1 MSLSCDVSEDSAG
14 ELGVDTGDD
23 TSSYHGSCE
32 LSDSQ
37 EDLCGTDVFR
47 RGSNYTGA
55 FRRGSYDALVDRRRS
70 KEDDVFRRG
79 CNDAGALR
87 RGSYDVVAD
96 RFRSKDA
103 EAFRRRSND
112 VGYDSRAMS
121 LTKPGPDSGG
131 PLTKKTPLDDFRGNG
146 RGPHPLSYPSEP
158 PDDENMNEITG
169 ESVGVVVYLPNGKT
183 EQMSVDSNIP
193 MMDLLVNLAAG
204 SRLNPA
210 GHTLQVLNEET
221 GKLKEYKANQTIG
234 SLCTRGDDHR
244 LLGATVQIV
253 PKKDSK
259 KSTHHKNAQPFEMT
273 KRFTVNLPGGQK
285 KVLRISPQL
294 TLEQVRAQLCQERQ
308 LDPSRLVFQL
318 PTSPGQQLS
327 LGTTISE
334 LPANEVNLVSANVML
349 DGAKSMPDLS
359 IGRSQSMKTDAPTT
373 PYMPMAGEGKKKKGF
388 FSFLKKDKKFTVS
401 MQADLNHAGKS
412 RSSSSS
418 RREGGSPPAMRK
430 KTERMERPKSMYV
443 TSTADVAVNGQKTI
457 PASSSEFDVRGRSG
471 PSVQVKSA
479 PALSSVKEV
488 PTAGPPVKSG
498 KKKRAPPP
506 PQQVKAP
513 PNSNVVTAE
522 ITVESKQTTPL
533 QADSRIPEITPSNQ
547 QLAHKFHSR
556 NSSDS
561 SGYHELTLSGAES
574 PDTAK
579 IEENL
584 ELQISTDLASG
595 ARNKHS
601 GDSGIQDMSSPRRKV
616 RPGIDNLET
625 GSSQTLPLDKTGKK
639 ENPRSQSLE
648 RTLGAKKKKAPPPPP
663 GHAPPSEPLSV
674 SVKATIPKPARKSSD
689 STAPAATSSPRPA
702 SMSKKDD
709 TLAIHA
715 VLDDLDNHL
724 GDDLENHL
732 GEDLEEGEDQ
742 MMMVE
747 NGDLT
752 VEEVDTPRPL
762 KPCFVAPPPPDEP
775 PPEDGEVVSYSDIM
789 GVKVDTVDIGTETSD
804 DSTSFD
810 QESPKSSP
818 TQSRA
823 ESRTSMASVTTIDEI
838 NMGFELAILAGQ
850 EAMLEESS
858 EEDEEEYKNEMA
870 HFVERMNKEVVNQK
884 PAVEAGSNQTEP
896 DSEPKQKISVQVA
909 KLDFSSVDS
918 SPCESP
924 RENKKSA
931 QRDSEV
937 SEITYSFTVDSVPPG
952 FQETEEAKG
961 QQNDVKGQ
969 EEEEEE
975 EYSETITEVI
985 YPLSSSSDGPG
996 SPRRIPDLD
1005 SPKEHVKPLV
1015 ENPKETVKAQ
1025 PQVPSQE
1032 TATKQAE
1039 VEKPKEVKQEKE
1051 KPKEV
1056 KHEKE
1061 EFVLTFDDLQNVDFT
1076 GPKKKKPQSLNLKT
1090 DTKPPGEE
1098 VKRRSGRKSPAVVTS
1113 PVLVLEELR
1122 SRFRSD
1128 GDENVLLTPLKK
1140 SGSSIKD
1147 RCNEL
1152 SFTPSSE
1159 GEQEHVMEEKSIS
1172 LMALP
1177 IVKSSER
1184 LVPDNSVVE
1193 KLDLSKDVTDGLSES
1208 KSVANNEINEDSVNN
1223 NEPSQND
1230 SDSAP
1235 SSARD
1240 SLNYNSAPS
1249 SARGSVSSMDV
1260 GPMEQMQQQIQV
1272 WQTQLEQNQNLLAS
1286 QPVPTDEN
1294 SIQLQNQ
1301 LKAQIE
1307 IQKQM
1312 LAQMQKS
1319 METLAAQATSVSQ
1332 DSPRNSMEPAEQS
1345 AIPAPIPS
1353 PPMLPQMRMKS
1364 DSMDKE
1370 KKAKKRSSKKFE
1382 PKLDPREEL
1391 MIQIRGFQGRGA
1403 LKKVQ
1408 LKQTKWVSGPGVTQ

>member
-47 RGSNYTGA
+47 RGSNDTGA

-79 CNDAGALR
+79 CNDAGELR

-131 PLTKKTPLDDFRGNG
+131 PLTKKTPLEDFRGNG

-183 EQMSVDSNIP
+183 EQVSVDSNIP

-234 SLCTRGDDHR
+234 SLCTRGEDHR

-418 RREGGSPPAMRK
+418 RREGGSPPAMRQ

-457 PASSSEFDVRGRSG
+457 PASSSEFDIRGRSG

-584 ELQISTDLASG
+584 ELHISTDLASG

-663 GHAPPSEPLSV
+663 E
-674 SVKATIPKPARKSSD
+674 
-689 STAPAATSSPRPA
+689 
-702 SMSKKDD
+702 DD

-818 TQSRA
+818 KFQSSVRHTTQSRA

-961 QQNDVKGQ
+961 QQNNVKGQ

-1240 SLNYNSAPS
+1240 SLNNNSAPS

>member
-1 MSLSCDVSEDSAG
+1 
-14 ELGVDTGDD
+14 
-23 TSSYHGSCE
+23 
-32 LSDSQ
+32 
-37 EDLCGTDVFR
+37 
-47 RGSNYTGA
+47 
-55 FRRGSYDALVDRRRS
+55 
-70 KEDDVFRRG
+70 
-79 CNDAGALR
+79 
-87 RGSYDVVAD
+87 
-96 RFRSKDA
+96 
-103 EAFRRRSND
+103 
-112 VGYDSRAMS
+112 
-121 LTKPGPDSGG
+121 
-131 PLTKKTPLDDFRGNG
+131 
-146 RGPHPLSYPSEP
+146 
-158 PDDENMNEITG
+158 
-169 ESVGVVVYLPNGKT
+169 
-183 EQMSVDSNIP
+183 
-193 MMDLLVNLAAG
+193 
-204 SRLNPA
+204 
-210 GHTLQVLNEET
+210 
-221 GKLKEYKANQTIG
+221 
-234 SLCTRGDDHR
+234 
-244 LLGATVQIV
+244 
-253 PKKDSK
+253 
-259 KSTHHKNAQPFEMT
+259 
-273 KRFTVNLPGGQK
+273 
-285 KVLRISPQL
+285 
-294 TLEQVRAQLCQERQ
+294 
-308 LDPSRLVFQL
+308 
-318 PTSPGQQLS
+318 
-327 LGTTISE
+327 
-334 LPANEVNLVSANVML
+334 
-349 DGAKSMPDLS
+349 
-359 IGRSQSMKTDAPTT
+359 
-373 PYMPMAGEGKKKKGF
+373 
-388 FSFLKKDKKFTVS
+388 
-401 MQADLNHAGKS
+401 
-412 RSSSSS
+412 
-418 RREGGSPPAMRK
+418 
-430 KTERMERPKSMYV
+430 
-443 TSTADVAVNGQKTI
+443 
-457 PASSSEFDVRGRSG
+457 
-471 PSVQVKSA
+471 
-479 PALSSVKEV
+479 
-488 PTAGPPVKSG
+488 
-498 KKKRAPPP
+498 
-506 PQQVKAP
+506 
-513 PNSNVVTAE
+513 
-522 ITVESKQTTPL
+522 
-533 QADSRIPEITPSNQ
+533 
-547 QLAHKFHSR
+547 
-556 NSSDS
+556 
-561 SGYHELTLSGAES
+561 
-574 PDTAK
+574 
-579 IEENL
+579 
-584 ELQISTDLASG
+584 
-595 ARNKHS
+595 
-601 GDSGIQDMSSPRRKV
+601 
-616 RPGIDNLET
+616 
-625 GSSQTLPLDKTGKK
+625 
-639 ENPRSQSLE
+639 
-648 RTLGAKKKKAPPPPP
+648 
-663 GHAPPSEPLSV
+663 
-674 SVKATIPKPARKSSD
+674 
-689 STAPAATSSPRPA
+689 
-702 SMSKKDD
+702 
-709 TLAIHA
+709 
-715 VLDDLDNHL
+715 
-724 GDDLENHL
+724 
-732 GEDLEEGEDQ
+732 
-742 MMMVE
+742 
-747 NGDLT
+747 
-752 VEEVDTPRPL
+752 
-762 KPCFVAPPPPDEP
+762 
-775 PPEDGEVVSYSDIM
+775 
-789 GVKVDTVDIGTETSD
+789 
-804 DSTSFD
+804 
-810 QESPKSSP
+810 
-818 TQSRA
+818 
-823 ESRTSMASVTTIDEI
+823 
-838 NMGFELAILAGQ
+838 
-850 EAMLEESS
+850 
-858 EEDEEEYKNEMA
+858 MA

-884 PAVEAGSNQTEP
+884 PAVETGSNQTEP
-896 DSEPKQKISVQVA
+896 DSELKQKISVQVA

-1098 VKRRSGRKSPAVVTS
+1098 VKRRSERKSPAVVTS

-1240 SLNYNSAPS
+1240 SLNNNSAPS

-1403 LKKVQ
+1403 LKKVSNSC
-1408 LKQTKWVSGPGVTQ
+1408 L

>member
-1 MSLSCDVSEDSAG
+1 
-14 ELGVDTGDD
+14 
-23 TSSYHGSCE
+23 
-32 LSDSQ
+32 
-37 EDLCGTDVFR
+37 
-47 RGSNYTGA
+47 
-55 FRRGSYDALVDRRRS
+55 
-70 KEDDVFRRG
+70 
-79 CNDAGALR
+79 
-87 RGSYDVVAD
+87 
-96 RFRSKDA
+96 
-103 EAFRRRSND
+103 
-112 VGYDSRAMS
+112 
-121 LTKPGPDSGG
+121 
-131 PLTKKTPLDDFRGNG
+131 
-146 RGPHPLSYPSEP
+146 
-158 PDDENMNEITG
+158 
-169 ESVGVVVYLPNGKT
+169 
-183 EQMSVDSNIP
+183 
-193 MMDLLVNLAAG
+193 
-204 SRLNPA
+204 
-210 GHTLQVLNEET
+210 
-221 GKLKEYKANQTIG
+221 
-234 SLCTRGDDHR
+234 
-244 LLGATVQIV
+244 
-253 PKKDSK
+253 
-259 KSTHHKNAQPFEMT
+259 
-273 KRFTVNLPGGQK
+273 
-285 KVLRISPQL
+285 
-294 TLEQVRAQLCQERQ
+294 
-308 LDPSRLVFQL
+308 
-318 PTSPGQQLS
+318 
-327 LGTTISE
+327 
-334 LPANEVNLVSANVML
+334 
-349 DGAKSMPDLS
+349 
-359 IGRSQSMKTDAPTT
+359 
-373 PYMPMAGEGKKKKGF
+373 
-388 FSFLKKDKKFTVS
+388 
-401 MQADLNHAGKS
+401 
-412 RSSSSS
+412 
-418 RREGGSPPAMRK
+418 
-430 KTERMERPKSMYV
+430 
-443 TSTADVAVNGQKTI
+443 
-457 PASSSEFDVRGRSG
+457 
-471 PSVQVKSA
+471 
-479 PALSSVKEV
+479 
-488 PTAGPPVKSG
+488 
-498 KKKRAPPP
+498 
-506 PQQVKAP
+506 
-513 PNSNVVTAE
+513 
-522 ITVESKQTTPL
+522 
-533 QADSRIPEITPSNQ
+533 
-547 QLAHKFHSR
+547 
-556 NSSDS
+556 
-561 SGYHELTLSGAES
+561 
-574 PDTAK
+574 
-579 IEENL
+579 
-584 ELQISTDLASG
+584 
-595 ARNKHS
+595 
-601 GDSGIQDMSSPRRKV
+601 
-616 RPGIDNLET
+616 
-625 GSSQTLPLDKTGKK
+625 
-639 ENPRSQSLE
+639 
-648 RTLGAKKKKAPPPPP
+648 
-663 GHAPPSEPLSV
+663 
-674 SVKATIPKPARKSSD
+674 
-689 STAPAATSSPRPA
+689 
-702 SMSKKDD
+702 
-709 TLAIHA
+709 
-715 VLDDLDNHL
+715 
-724 GDDLENHL
+724 
-732 GEDLEEGEDQ
+732 
-742 MMMVE
+742 
-747 NGDLT
+747 
-752 VEEVDTPRPL
+752 
-762 KPCFVAPPPPDEP
+762 
-775 PPEDGEVVSYSDIM
+775 
-789 GVKVDTVDIGTETSD
+789 
-804 DSTSFD
+804 
-810 QESPKSSP
+810 
-818 TQSRA
+818 
-823 ESRTSMASVTTIDEI
+823 
-838 NMGFELAILAGQ
+838 
-850 EAMLEESS
+850 
-858 EEDEEEYKNEMA
+858 MA

-884 PAVEAGSNQTEP
+884 PAVETGSNQTEP
-896 DSEPKQKISVQVA
+896 DSELKQKISVQVA

-975 EYSETITEVI
+975 EYSESITEVI

-1098 VKRRSGRKSPAVVTS
+1098 VKRRSERKSPAVVTS

-1177 IVKSSER
+1177 IVKSSGR

-1240 SLNYNSAPS
+1240 SLNNNSAPS

-1403 LKKVQ
+1403 LKKVSNSC
-1408 LKQTKWVSGPGVTQ
+1408 L

>member
-1 MSLSCDVSEDSAG
+1 
-14 ELGVDTGDD
+14 
-23 TSSYHGSCE
+23 
-32 LSDSQ
+32 
-37 EDLCGTDVFR
+37 
-47 RGSNYTGA
+47 
-55 FRRGSYDALVDRRRS
+55 
-70 KEDDVFRRG
+70 
-79 CNDAGALR
+79 
-87 RGSYDVVAD
+87 
-96 RFRSKDA
+96 
-103 EAFRRRSND
+103 
-112 VGYDSRAMS
+112 
-121 LTKPGPDSGG
+121 
-131 PLTKKTPLDDFRGNG
+131 
-146 RGPHPLSYPSEP
+146 
-158 PDDENMNEITG
+158 
-169 ESVGVVVYLPNGKT
+169 
-183 EQMSVDSNIP
+183 
-193 MMDLLVNLAAG
+193 
-204 SRLNPA
+204 
-210 GHTLQVLNEET
+210 
-221 GKLKEYKANQTIG
+221 
-234 SLCTRGDDHR
+234 
-244 LLGATVQIV
+244 
-253 PKKDSK
+253 
-259 KSTHHKNAQPFEMT
+259 
-273 KRFTVNLPGGQK
+273 
-285 KVLRISPQL
+285 
-294 TLEQVRAQLCQERQ
+294 
-308 LDPSRLVFQL
+308 
-318 PTSPGQQLS
+318 
-327 LGTTISE
+327 
-334 LPANEVNLVSANVML
+334 
-349 DGAKSMPDLS
+349 
-359 IGRSQSMKTDAPTT
+359 
-373 PYMPMAGEGKKKKGF
+373 
-388 FSFLKKDKKFTVS
+388 
-401 MQADLNHAGKS
+401 
-412 RSSSSS
+412 
-418 RREGGSPPAMRK
+418 
-430 KTERMERPKSMYV
+430 
-443 TSTADVAVNGQKTI
+443 
-457 PASSSEFDVRGRSG
+457 
-471 PSVQVKSA
+471 
-479 PALSSVKEV
+479 
-488 PTAGPPVKSG
+488 
-498 KKKRAPPP
+498 
-506 PQQVKAP
+506 
-513 PNSNVVTAE
+513 
-522 ITVESKQTTPL
+522 
-533 QADSRIPEITPSNQ
+533 
-547 QLAHKFHSR
+547 
-556 NSSDS
+556 
-561 SGYHELTLSGAES
+561 
-574 PDTAK
+574 
-579 IEENL
+579 
-584 ELQISTDLASG
+584 
-595 ARNKHS
+595 
-601 GDSGIQDMSSPRRKV
+601 
-616 RPGIDNLET
+616 
-625 GSSQTLPLDKTGKK
+625 
-639 ENPRSQSLE
+639 
-648 RTLGAKKKKAPPPPP
+648 
-663 GHAPPSEPLSV
+663 
-674 SVKATIPKPARKSSD
+674 
-689 STAPAATSSPRPA
+689 
-702 SMSKKDD
+702 
-709 TLAIHA
+709 
-715 VLDDLDNHL
+715 
-724 GDDLENHL
+724 
-732 GEDLEEGEDQ
+732 
-742 MMMVE
+742 
-747 NGDLT
+747 
-752 VEEVDTPRPL
+752 
-762 KPCFVAPPPPDEP
+762 
-775 PPEDGEVVSYSDIM
+775 
-789 GVKVDTVDIGTETSD
+789 
-804 DSTSFD
+804 
-810 QESPKSSP
+810 
-818 TQSRA
+818 
-823 ESRTSMASVTTIDEI
+823 
-838 NMGFELAILAGQ
+838 
-850 EAMLEESS
+850 
-858 EEDEEEYKNEMA
+858 MA

-884 PAVEAGSNQTEP
+884 PAVETGSNQTEP
-896 DSEPKQKISVQVA
+896 DSELKQKISVQVA

-937 SEITYSFTVDSVPPG
+937 SEITYSFTVDSVPLG

-975 EYSETITEVI
+975 EYSESITEVI

-1177 IVKSSER
+1177 IVKSSGR

-1240 SLNYNSAPS
+1240 SLNNNSAPS

-1332 DSPRNSMEPAEQS
+1332 DSPQNSMEPAEQS

-1353 PPMLPQMRMKS
+1353 PPMLPQMRMNS

-1403 LKKVQ
+1403 LKKVSNSC
-1408 LKQTKWVSGPGVTQ
+1408 L

>member
-1 MSLSCDVSEDSAG
+1 MI
-14 ELGVDTGDD
+14 
-23 TSSYHGSCE
+23 Y
-32 LSDSQ
+32 
-37 EDLCGTDVFR
+37 
-47 RGSNYTGA
+47 N
-55 FRRGSYDALVDRRRS
+55 
-70 KEDDVFRRG
+70 
-79 CNDAGALR
+79 
-87 RGSYDVVAD
+87 
-96 RFRSKDA
+96 
-103 EAFRRRSND
+103 
-112 VGYDSRAMS
+112 
-121 LTKPGPDSGG
+121 
-131 PLTKKTPLDDFRGNG
+131 
-146 RGPHPLSYPSEP
+146 
-158 PDDENMNEITG
+158 ENM
-169 ESVGVVVYLPNGKT
+169 
-183 EQMSVDSNIP
+183 
-193 MMDLLVNLAAG
+193 
-204 SRLNPA
+204 
-210 GHTLQVLNEET
+210 
-221 GKLKEYKANQTIG
+221 
-234 SLCTRGDDHR
+234 
-244 LLGATVQIV
+244 
-253 PKKDSK
+253 
-259 KSTHHKNAQPFEMT
+259 
-273 KRFTVNLPGGQK
+273 
-285 KVLRISPQL
+285 IS
-294 TLEQVRAQLCQERQ
+294 
-308 LDPSRLVFQL
+308 
-318 PTSPGQQLS
+318 
-327 LGTTISE
+327 
-334 LPANEVNLVSANVML
+334 
-349 DGAKSMPDLS
+349 
-359 IGRSQSMKTDAPTT
+359 
-373 PYMPMAGEGKKKKGF
+373 
-388 FSFLKKDKKFTVS
+388 
-401 MQADLNHAGKS
+401 
-412 RSSSSS
+412 
-418 RREGGSPPAMRK
+418 
-430 KTERMERPKSMYV
+430 
-443 TSTADVAVNGQKTI
+443 
-457 PASSSEFDVRGRSG
+457 
-471 PSVQVKSA
+471 
-479 PALSSVKEV
+479 
-488 PTAGPPVKSG
+488 
-498 KKKRAPPP
+498 
-506 PQQVKAP
+506 
-513 PNSNVVTAE
+513 
-522 ITVESKQTTPL
+522 
-533 QADSRIPEITPSNQ
+533 
-547 QLAHKFHSR
+547 
-556 NSSDS
+556 
-561 SGYHELTLSGAES
+561 
-574 PDTAK
+574 
-579 IEENL
+579 
-584 ELQISTDLASG
+584 
-595 ARNKHS
+595 
-601 GDSGIQDMSSPRRKV
+601 
-616 RPGIDNLET
+616 
-625 GSSQTLPLDKTGKK
+625 
-639 ENPRSQSLE
+639 
-648 RTLGAKKKKAPPPPP
+648 
-663 GHAPPSEPLSV
+663 
-674 SVKATIPKPARKSSD
+674 
-689 STAPAATSSPRPA
+689 
-702 SMSKKDD
+702 
-709 TLAIHA
+709 
-715 VLDDLDNHL
+715 
-724 GDDLENHL
+724 
-732 GEDLEEGEDQ
+732 
-742 MMMVE
+742 
-747 NGDLT
+747 
-752 VEEVDTPRPL
+752 
-762 KPCFVAPPPPDEP
+762 
-775 PPEDGEVVSYSDIM
+775 
-789 GVKVDTVDIGTETSD
+789 
-804 DSTSFD
+804 
-810 QESPKSSP
+810 
-818 TQSRA
+818 
-823 ESRTSMASVTTIDEI
+823 
-838 NMGFELAILAGQ
+838 
-850 EAMLEESS
+850 
-858 EEDEEEYKNEMA
+858 DEEEYKNEMA

-884 PAVEAGSNQTEP
+884 PAVETRSNQTEP

-1032 TATKQAE
+1032 PATKQAE

-1051 KPKEV
+1051 KPKKV

-1098 VKRRSGRKSPAVVTS
+1098 VKRRSGRKSTAVVTS

-1240 SLNYNSAPS
+1240 SLNNNSVPS

-1319 METLAAQATSVSQ
+1319 METLAGQATSVSQ

-1403 LKKVQ
+1403 LKKVSNSC
-1408 LKQTKWVSGPGVTQ
+1408 L

>member
-1 MSLSCDVSEDSAG
+1 MNI
-14 ELGVDTGDD
+14 
-23 TSSYHGSCE
+23 H
-32 LSDSQ
+32 
-37 EDLCGTDVFR
+37 F
-47 RGSNYTGA
+47 YTI
-55 FRRGSYDALVDRRRS
+55 
-70 KEDDVFRRG
+70 
-79 CNDAGALR
+79 
-87 RGSYDVVAD
+87 
-96 RFRSKDA
+96 A
-103 EAFRRRSND
+103 EFIWFII
-112 VGYDSRAMS
+112 
-121 LTKPGPDSGG
+121 
-131 PLTKKTPLDDFRGNG
+131 LD
-146 RGPHPLSYPSEP
+146 
-158 PDDENMNEITG
+158 
-169 ESVGVVVYLPNGKT
+169 
-183 EQMSVDSNIP
+183 
-193 MMDLLVNLAAG
+193 
-204 SRLNPA
+204 
-210 GHTLQVLNEET
+210 
-221 GKLKEYKANQTIG
+221 
-234 SLCTRGDDHR
+234 
-244 LLGATVQIV
+244 
-253 PKKDSK
+253 
-259 KSTHHKNAQPFEMT
+259 
-273 KRFTVNLPGGQK
+273 
-285 KVLRISPQL
+285 IS
-294 TLEQVRAQLCQERQ
+294 
-308 LDPSRLVFQL
+308 
-318 PTSPGQQLS
+318 
-327 LGTTISE
+327 
-334 LPANEVNLVSANVML
+334 
-349 DGAKSMPDLS
+349 
-359 IGRSQSMKTDAPTT
+359 
-373 PYMPMAGEGKKKKGF
+373 
-388 FSFLKKDKKFTVS
+388 
-401 MQADLNHAGKS
+401 
-412 RSSSSS
+412 
-418 RREGGSPPAMRK
+418 
-430 KTERMERPKSMYV
+430 
-443 TSTADVAVNGQKTI
+443 
-457 PASSSEFDVRGRSG
+457 
-471 PSVQVKSA
+471 
-479 PALSSVKEV
+479 
-488 PTAGPPVKSG
+488 
-498 KKKRAPPP
+498 
-506 PQQVKAP
+506 
-513 PNSNVVTAE
+513 
-522 ITVESKQTTPL
+522 
-533 QADSRIPEITPSNQ
+533 
-547 QLAHKFHSR
+547 
-556 NSSDS
+556 
-561 SGYHELTLSGAES
+561 
-574 PDTAK
+574 
-579 IEENL
+579 
-584 ELQISTDLASG
+584 
-595 ARNKHS
+595 
-601 GDSGIQDMSSPRRKV
+601 
-616 RPGIDNLET
+616 
-625 GSSQTLPLDKTGKK
+625 
-639 ENPRSQSLE
+639 
-648 RTLGAKKKKAPPPPP
+648 
-663 GHAPPSEPLSV
+663 
-674 SVKATIPKPARKSSD
+674 
-689 STAPAATSSPRPA
+689 
-702 SMSKKDD
+702 
-709 TLAIHA
+709 
-715 VLDDLDNHL
+715 
-724 GDDLENHL
+724 
-732 GEDLEEGEDQ
+732 
-742 MMMVE
+742 
-747 NGDLT
+747 
-752 VEEVDTPRPL
+752 
-762 KPCFVAPPPPDEP
+762 
-775 PPEDGEVVSYSDIM
+775 
-789 GVKVDTVDIGTETSD
+789 
-804 DSTSFD
+804 
-810 QESPKSSP
+810 
-818 TQSRA
+818 
-823 ESRTSMASVTTIDEI
+823 
-838 NMGFELAILAGQ
+838 
-850 EAMLEESS
+850 
-858 EEDEEEYKNEMA
+858 DEEEYKNEMA

-884 PAVEAGSNQTEP
+884 PAVETGSNQTEP
-896 DSEPKQKISVQVA
+896 DSELKQKISVQVA

-975 EYSETITEVI
+975 EYSESITEVI
-985 YPLSSSSDGPG
+985 YPLSSSSDGPR
-996 SPRRIPDLD
+996 SPRQIPDLD

-1240 SLNYNSAPS
+1240 SLNNNSAPS

-1332 DSPRNSMEPAEQS
+1332 DSPRNSMEPAEKS

-1403 LKKVQ
+1403 LKKVSNSC
-1408 LKQTKWVSGPGVTQ
+1408 LWSDMTTFDLLYSMSTRRVACRSGVWLFAP

>member
-1 MSLSCDVSEDSAG
+1 
-14 ELGVDTGDD
+14 
-23 TSSYHGSCE
+23 
-32 LSDSQ
+32 
-37 EDLCGTDVFR
+37 
-47 RGSNYTGA
+47 
-55 FRRGSYDALVDRRRS
+55 
-70 KEDDVFRRG
+70 
-79 CNDAGALR
+79 
-87 RGSYDVVAD
+87 
-96 RFRSKDA
+96 
-103 EAFRRRSND
+103 
-112 VGYDSRAMS
+112 
-121 LTKPGPDSGG
+121 
-131 PLTKKTPLDDFRGNG
+131 
-146 RGPHPLSYPSEP
+146 
-158 PDDENMNEITG
+158 
-169 ESVGVVVYLPNGKT
+169 
-183 EQMSVDSNIP
+183 
-193 MMDLLVNLAAG
+193 
-204 SRLNPA
+204 
-210 GHTLQVLNEET
+210 
-221 GKLKEYKANQTIG
+221 
-234 SLCTRGDDHR
+234 
-244 LLGATVQIV
+244 
-253 PKKDSK
+253 
-259 KSTHHKNAQPFEMT
+259 
-273 KRFTVNLPGGQK
+273 
-285 KVLRISPQL
+285 
-294 TLEQVRAQLCQERQ
+294 
-308 LDPSRLVFQL
+308 
-318 PTSPGQQLS
+318 
-327 LGTTISE
+327 
-334 LPANEVNLVSANVML
+334 
-349 DGAKSMPDLS
+349 
-359 IGRSQSMKTDAPTT
+359 
-373 PYMPMAGEGKKKKGF
+373 
-388 FSFLKKDKKFTVS
+388 
-401 MQADLNHAGKS
+401 
-412 RSSSSS
+412 
-418 RREGGSPPAMRK
+418 
-430 KTERMERPKSMYV
+430 
-443 TSTADVAVNGQKTI
+443 
-457 PASSSEFDVRGRSG
+457 
-471 PSVQVKSA
+471 
-479 PALSSVKEV
+479 
-488 PTAGPPVKSG
+488 
-498 KKKRAPPP
+498 
-506 PQQVKAP
+506 
-513 PNSNVVTAE
+513 
-522 ITVESKQTTPL
+522 
-533 QADSRIPEITPSNQ
+533 
-547 QLAHKFHSR
+547 
-556 NSSDS
+556 
-561 SGYHELTLSGAES
+561 
-574 PDTAK
+574 
-579 IEENL
+579 
-584 ELQISTDLASG
+584 
-595 ARNKHS
+595 
-601 GDSGIQDMSSPRRKV
+601 
-616 RPGIDNLET
+616 
-625 GSSQTLPLDKTGKK
+625 
-639 ENPRSQSLE
+639 
-648 RTLGAKKKKAPPPPP
+648 
-663 GHAPPSEPLSV
+663 
-674 SVKATIPKPARKSSD
+674 
-689 STAPAATSSPRPA
+689 
-702 SMSKKDD
+702 
-709 TLAIHA
+709 
-715 VLDDLDNHL
+715 
-724 GDDLENHL
+724 
-732 GEDLEEGEDQ
+732 
-742 MMMVE
+742 
-747 NGDLT
+747 
-752 VEEVDTPRPL
+752 
-762 KPCFVAPPPPDEP
+762 
-775 PPEDGEVVSYSDIM
+775 
-789 GVKVDTVDIGTETSD
+789 
-804 DSTSFD
+804 
-810 QESPKSSP
+810 
-818 TQSRA
+818 
-823 ESRTSMASVTTIDEI
+823 
-838 NMGFELAILAGQ
+838 
-850 EAMLEESS
+850 
-858 EEDEEEYKNEMA
+858 MA

-884 PAVEAGSNQTEP
+884 PAVETGSNQTEP
-896 DSEPKQKISVQVA
+896 DSELKQKISVQVA

-975 EYSETITEVI
+975 EYSESITEVI

-1098 VKRRSGRKSPAVVTS
+1098 VKRRSERKSPAVVTS

-1177 IVKSSER
+1177 IVKSSGR

-1240 SLNYNSAPS
+1240 SLNNNSAPS

-1319 METLAAQATSVSQ
+1319 METLAGQATSVSQ

-1403 LKKVQ
+1403 LKKVSNSC
-1408 LKQTKWVSGPGVTQ
+1408 L

>member
-1 MSLSCDVSEDSAG
+1 
-14 ELGVDTGDD
+14 
-23 TSSYHGSCE
+23 
-32 LSDSQ
+32 
-37 EDLCGTDVFR
+37 
-47 RGSNYTGA
+47 
-55 FRRGSYDALVDRRRS
+55 
-70 KEDDVFRRG
+70 
-79 CNDAGALR
+79 
-87 RGSYDVVAD
+87 
-96 RFRSKDA
+96 
-103 EAFRRRSND
+103 
-112 VGYDSRAMS
+112 
-121 LTKPGPDSGG
+121 
-131 PLTKKTPLDDFRGNG
+131 
-146 RGPHPLSYPSEP
+146 
-158 PDDENMNEITG
+158 
-169 ESVGVVVYLPNGKT
+169 
-183 EQMSVDSNIP
+183 
-193 MMDLLVNLAAG
+193 
-204 SRLNPA
+204 
-210 GHTLQVLNEET
+210 
-221 GKLKEYKANQTIG
+221 
-234 SLCTRGDDHR
+234 
-244 LLGATVQIV
+244 
-253 PKKDSK
+253 
-259 KSTHHKNAQPFEMT
+259 
-273 KRFTVNLPGGQK
+273 
-285 KVLRISPQL
+285 
-294 TLEQVRAQLCQERQ
+294 
-308 LDPSRLVFQL
+308 
-318 PTSPGQQLS
+318 
-327 LGTTISE
+327 
-334 LPANEVNLVSANVML
+334 
-349 DGAKSMPDLS
+349 
-359 IGRSQSMKTDAPTT
+359 
-373 PYMPMAGEGKKKKGF
+373 
-388 FSFLKKDKKFTVS
+388 
-401 MQADLNHAGKS
+401 
-412 RSSSSS
+412 
-418 RREGGSPPAMRK
+418 
-430 KTERMERPKSMYV
+430 
-443 TSTADVAVNGQKTI
+443 
-457 PASSSEFDVRGRSG
+457 
-471 PSVQVKSA
+471 
-479 PALSSVKEV
+479 
-488 PTAGPPVKSG
+488 
-498 KKKRAPPP
+498 
-506 PQQVKAP
+506 
-513 PNSNVVTAE
+513 
-522 ITVESKQTTPL
+522 
-533 QADSRIPEITPSNQ
+533 
-547 QLAHKFHSR
+547 
-556 NSSDS
+556 
-561 SGYHELTLSGAES
+561 
-574 PDTAK
+574 
-579 IEENL
+579 
-584 ELQISTDLASG
+584 
-595 ARNKHS
+595 
-601 GDSGIQDMSSPRRKV
+601 
-616 RPGIDNLET
+616 
-625 GSSQTLPLDKTGKK
+625 
-639 ENPRSQSLE
+639 
-648 RTLGAKKKKAPPPPP
+648 
-663 GHAPPSEPLSV
+663 
-674 SVKATIPKPARKSSD
+674 
-689 STAPAATSSPRPA
+689 
-702 SMSKKDD
+702 
-709 TLAIHA
+709 
-715 VLDDLDNHL
+715 
-724 GDDLENHL
+724 
-732 GEDLEEGEDQ
+732 
-742 MMMVE
+742 
-747 NGDLT
+747 
-752 VEEVDTPRPL
+752 
-762 KPCFVAPPPPDEP
+762 
-775 PPEDGEVVSYSDIM
+775 
-789 GVKVDTVDIGTETSD
+789 
-804 DSTSFD
+804 
-810 QESPKSSP
+810 
-818 TQSRA
+818 
-823 ESRTSMASVTTIDEI
+823 
-838 NMGFELAILAGQ
+838 
-850 EAMLEESS
+850 
-858 EEDEEEYKNEMA
+858 MA

-884 PAVEAGSNQTEP
+884 PAVETGSNQTEP
-896 DSEPKQKISVQVA
+896 DSELKQKISVQVA

-961 QQNDVKGQ
+961 QQNDVNGQ

-975 EYSETITEVI
+975 EYSESITEVI

-1015 ENPKETVKAQ
+1015 ENPIETVKAQ

-1098 VKRRSGRKSPAVVTS
+1098 VKRQSGRKSPAVVTS

-1223 NEPSQND
+1223 NDPSQND

-1240 SLNYNSAPS
+1240 SLNNNSAPS

-1319 METLAAQATSVSQ
+1319 METLGAQATSVSQ

-1370 KKAKKRSSKKFE
+1370 KKAKKRSSKRFE

-1403 LKKVQ
+1403 LKKVSNSC
-1408 LKQTKWVSGPGVTQ
+1408 L

>member
-663 GHAPPSEPLSV
+663 E
-674 SVKATIPKPARKSSD
+674 
-689 STAPAATSSPRPA
+689 
-702 SMSKKDD
+702 DD

-818 TQSRA
+818 KFQSSVRHTTQSRA

>member
-1 MSLSCDVSEDSAG
+1 MNI
-14 ELGVDTGDD
+14 
-23 TSSYHGSCE
+23 H
-32 LSDSQ
+32 
-37 EDLCGTDVFR
+37 F
-47 RGSNYTGA
+47 YTI
-55 FRRGSYDALVDRRRS
+55 
-70 KEDDVFRRG
+70 
-79 CNDAGALR
+79 
-87 RGSYDVVAD
+87 
-96 RFRSKDA
+96 A
-103 EAFRRRSND
+103 EFIWFII
-112 VGYDSRAMS
+112 
-121 LTKPGPDSGG
+121 
-131 PLTKKTPLDDFRGNG
+131 LD
-146 RGPHPLSYPSEP
+146 
-158 PDDENMNEITG
+158 
-169 ESVGVVVYLPNGKT
+169 
-183 EQMSVDSNIP
+183 
-193 MMDLLVNLAAG
+193 
-204 SRLNPA
+204 
-210 GHTLQVLNEET
+210 
-221 GKLKEYKANQTIG
+221 
-234 SLCTRGDDHR
+234 
-244 LLGATVQIV
+244 
-253 PKKDSK
+253 
-259 KSTHHKNAQPFEMT
+259 
-273 KRFTVNLPGGQK
+273 
-285 KVLRISPQL
+285 IS
-294 TLEQVRAQLCQERQ
+294 
-308 LDPSRLVFQL
+308 
-318 PTSPGQQLS
+318 
-327 LGTTISE
+327 
-334 LPANEVNLVSANVML
+334 
-349 DGAKSMPDLS
+349 
-359 IGRSQSMKTDAPTT
+359 
-373 PYMPMAGEGKKKKGF
+373 
-388 FSFLKKDKKFTVS
+388 
-401 MQADLNHAGKS
+401 
-412 RSSSSS
+412 
-418 RREGGSPPAMRK
+418 
-430 KTERMERPKSMYV
+430 
-443 TSTADVAVNGQKTI
+443 
-457 PASSSEFDVRGRSG
+457 
-471 PSVQVKSA
+471 
-479 PALSSVKEV
+479 
-488 PTAGPPVKSG
+488 
-498 KKKRAPPP
+498 
-506 PQQVKAP
+506 
-513 PNSNVVTAE
+513 
-522 ITVESKQTTPL
+522 
-533 QADSRIPEITPSNQ
+533 
-547 QLAHKFHSR
+547 
-556 NSSDS
+556 
-561 SGYHELTLSGAES
+561 
-574 PDTAK
+574 
-579 IEENL
+579 
-584 ELQISTDLASG
+584 
-595 ARNKHS
+595 
-601 GDSGIQDMSSPRRKV
+601 
-616 RPGIDNLET
+616 
-625 GSSQTLPLDKTGKK
+625 
-639 ENPRSQSLE
+639 
-648 RTLGAKKKKAPPPPP
+648 
-663 GHAPPSEPLSV
+663 
-674 SVKATIPKPARKSSD
+674 
-689 STAPAATSSPRPA
+689 
-702 SMSKKDD
+702 
-709 TLAIHA
+709 
-715 VLDDLDNHL
+715 
-724 GDDLENHL
+724 
-732 GEDLEEGEDQ
+732 
-742 MMMVE
+742 
-747 NGDLT
+747 
-752 VEEVDTPRPL
+752 
-762 KPCFVAPPPPDEP
+762 
-775 PPEDGEVVSYSDIM
+775 
-789 GVKVDTVDIGTETSD
+789 
-804 DSTSFD
+804 
-810 QESPKSSP
+810 
-818 TQSRA
+818 
-823 ESRTSMASVTTIDEI
+823 
-838 NMGFELAILAGQ
+838 
-850 EAMLEESS
+850 
-858 EEDEEEYKNEMA
+858 DEEEYKNEMA

-1039 VEKPKEVKQEKE
+1039 VENPKEVKQEKE

-1240 SLNYNSAPS
+1240 SLNNNSAPS

-1403 LKKVQ
+1403 LKKVSNSC
-1408 LKQTKWVSGPGVTQ
+1408 LWSDMTTFDLLYSMSIRRVACRSGVWLFAP

>member
-47 RGSNYTGA
+47 RGSNDTGA

-79 CNDAGALR
+79 CNDAGELR

-131 PLTKKTPLDDFRGNG
+131 PLTKKTPLEDFRGNG

-183 EQMSVDSNIP
+183 EQVSVDSNIP

-234 SLCTRGDDHR
+234 SLCTRGEDHR

-418 RREGGSPPAMRK
+418 RREGGSPPAMRQ

-457 PASSSEFDVRGRSG
+457 PASSSEFDIRGRSG

-584 ELQISTDLASG
+584 ELHISTDLASG

-818 TQSRA
+818 KFQS
-823 ESRTSMASVTTIDEI
+823 SVRHT
-838 NMGFELAILAGQ
+838 N
-850 EAMLEESS
+850 
-858 EEDEEEYKNEMA
+858 EEEYKNEMA

-961 QQNDVKGQ
+961 QQNNVKGQ

-1240 SLNYNSAPS
+1240 SLNNNSAPS

>member
-1 MSLSCDVSEDSAG
+1 MRTRYNC
-14 ELGVDTGDD
+14 
-23 TSSYHGSCE
+23 
-32 LSDSQ
+32 
-37 EDLCGTDVFR
+37 
-47 RGSNYTGA
+47 
-55 FRRGSYDALVDRRRS
+55 
-70 KEDDVFRRG
+70 
-79 CNDAGALR
+79 
-87 RGSYDVVAD
+87 
-96 RFRSKDA
+96 
-103 EAFRRRSND
+103 
-112 VGYDSRAMS
+112 RAMS

-131 PLTKKTPLDDFRGNG
+131 PLTKKAPLDDFRGNG

-183 EQMSVDSNIP
+183 EQMSIDSNIP

-244 LLGATVQIV
+244 LLGVTVQIV

-259 KSTHHKNAQPFEMT
+259 KSTHLRNAQPFEMT

-285 KVLRISPQL
+285 KVLRISPQS

-334 LPANEVNLVSANVML
+334 LPTNEVNLVSANVML

-359 IGRSQSMKTDAPTT
+359 IGRSQSVKTDAPVT

-412 RSSSSS
+412 RSSSST
-418 RREGGSPPAMRK
+418 RKEGGSPPAMRR
-430 KTERMERPKSMYV
+430 KTEAMERPKSMYV
-443 TSTADVAVNGQKTI
+443 TSTADVAVNGQKTM
-457 PASSSEFDVRGRSG
+457 PASSSEFDIRGRSG

-479 PALSSVKEV
+479 PALNSVKEV

-498 KKKRAPPP
+498 KKKRAPPH

-513 PNSNVVTAE
+513 PYSNVVTAE

-584 ELQISTDLASG
+584 ELQISSDLASS

-625 GSSQTLPLDKTGKK
+625 GSSQTLPLDKARKK
-639 ENPRSQSLE
+639 ENSRSQSME
-648 RTLGAKKKKAPPPPP
+648 RPLGAKKKKAPPPPP
-663 GHAPPSEPLSV
+663 GHAPSSEPLSV

-709 TLAIHA
+709 TVAIHA

-724 GDDLENHL
+724 GDDLDNHL
-732 GEDLEEGEDQ
+732 GDDLEEGEDQ

-775 PPEDGEVVSYSDIM
+775 PPEDVEVVSYSDIM

-818 TQSRA
+818 
-823 ESRTSMASVTTIDEI
+823 
-838 NMGFELAILAGQ
+838 N
-850 EAMLEESS
+850 
-858 EEDEEEYKNEMA
+858 EEEYKNEMA
-870 HFVERMNKEVVNQK
+870 HFVERMNNEVVNRK
-884 PAVEAGSNQTEP
+884 PAVEAGSNQTEL

-931 QRDSEV
+931 QRDQEV

-952 FQETEEAKG
+952 FQENEEIKG

-969 EEEEEE
+969 ENEEEEEEE

-985 YPLSSSSDGPG
+985 YPLSSSSDGLG
-996 SPRRIPDLD
+996 SPRPIPDLD
-1005 SPKEHVKPLV
+1005 SPKEHVKTLV
-1015 ENPKETVKAQ
+1015 EKPKETVKAQ
-1025 PQVPSQE
+1025 PQIPNQE

-1039 VEKPKEVKQEKE
+1039 VEKPKEMKQEKE

-1076 GPKKKKPQSLNLKT
+1076 GPKRKKPQSLNLKT

-1177 IVKSSER
+1177 VVRSSDR
-1184 LVPDNSVVE
+1184 LFPGNSVVE
-1193 KLDLSKDVTDGLSES
+1193 KLDLSKDVIDGLSES
-1208 KSVANNEINEDSVNN
+1208 KSVANNEINEDSENN
-1223 NEPSQND
+1223 NEPPQND
-1230 SDSAP
+1230 NDSAP

-1240 SLNYNSAPS
+1240 SLNNNSAPS

-1260 GPMEQMQQQIQV
+1260 DPMEQMQQQIQV

-1286 QPVPTDEN
+1286 QPVSTDEN

-1307 IQKQM
+1307 VQKQM

-1319 METLAAQATSVSQ
+1319 METIAAQATPVSQ
-1332 DSPRNSMEPAEQS
+1332 DSPRNSTEQTEKS

>member
-1 MSLSCDVSEDSAG
+1 
-14 ELGVDTGDD
+14 
-23 TSSYHGSCE
+23 
-32 LSDSQ
+32 
-37 EDLCGTDVFR
+37 
-47 RGSNYTGA
+47 
-55 FRRGSYDALVDRRRS
+55 
-70 KEDDVFRRG
+70 
-79 CNDAGALR
+79 
-87 RGSYDVVAD
+87 
-96 RFRSKDA
+96 
-103 EAFRRRSND
+103 
-112 VGYDSRAMS
+112 
-121 LTKPGPDSGG
+121 
-131 PLTKKTPLDDFRGNG
+131 
-146 RGPHPLSYPSEP
+146 
-158 PDDENMNEITG
+158 
-169 ESVGVVVYLPNGKT
+169 
-183 EQMSVDSNIP
+183 
-193 MMDLLVNLAAG
+193 
-204 SRLNPA
+204 
-210 GHTLQVLNEET
+210 
-221 GKLKEYKANQTIG
+221 
-234 SLCTRGDDHR
+234 
-244 LLGATVQIV
+244 
-253 PKKDSK
+253 
-259 KSTHHKNAQPFEMT
+259 
-273 KRFTVNLPGGQK
+273 
-285 KVLRISPQL
+285 
-294 TLEQVRAQLCQERQ
+294 
-308 LDPSRLVFQL
+308 
-318 PTSPGQQLS
+318 
-327 LGTTISE
+327 
-334 LPANEVNLVSANVML
+334 
-349 DGAKSMPDLS
+349 
-359 IGRSQSMKTDAPTT
+359 
-373 PYMPMAGEGKKKKGF
+373 
-388 FSFLKKDKKFTVS
+388 
-401 MQADLNHAGKS
+401 
-412 RSSSSS
+412 
-418 RREGGSPPAMRK
+418 
-430 KTERMERPKSMYV
+430 
-443 TSTADVAVNGQKTI
+443 
-457 PASSSEFDVRGRSG
+457 
-471 PSVQVKSA
+471 
-479 PALSSVKEV
+479 
-488 PTAGPPVKSG
+488 
-498 KKKRAPPP
+498 
-506 PQQVKAP
+506 
-513 PNSNVVTAE
+513 
-522 ITVESKQTTPL
+522 
-533 QADSRIPEITPSNQ
+533 
-547 QLAHKFHSR
+547 
-556 NSSDS
+556 
-561 SGYHELTLSGAES
+561 
-574 PDTAK
+574 
-579 IEENL
+579 
-584 ELQISTDLASG
+584 
-595 ARNKHS
+595 
-601 GDSGIQDMSSPRRKV
+601 
-616 RPGIDNLET
+616 
-625 GSSQTLPLDKTGKK
+625 
-639 ENPRSQSLE
+639 
-648 RTLGAKKKKAPPPPP
+648 
-663 GHAPPSEPLSV
+663 
-674 SVKATIPKPARKSSD
+674 
-689 STAPAATSSPRPA
+689 
-702 SMSKKDD
+702 
-709 TLAIHA
+709 
-715 VLDDLDNHL
+715 
-724 GDDLENHL
+724 
-732 GEDLEEGEDQ
+732 
-742 MMMVE
+742 
-747 NGDLT
+747 
-752 VEEVDTPRPL
+752 
-762 KPCFVAPPPPDEP
+762 
-775 PPEDGEVVSYSDIM
+775 
-789 GVKVDTVDIGTETSD
+789 
-804 DSTSFD
+804 
-810 QESPKSSP
+810 
-818 TQSRA
+818 
-823 ESRTSMASVTTIDEI
+823 
-838 NMGFELAILAGQ
+838 
-850 EAMLEESS
+850 
-858 EEDEEEYKNEMA
+858 MA

-884 PAVEAGSNQTEP
+884 PAVETGSNQTEP
-896 DSEPKQKISVQVA
+896 DSELKQKISVQVA

-975 EYSETITEVI
+975 EYSESITEVI

-1098 VKRRSGRKSPAVVTS
+1098 VKRRSERKSPAVVTS

-1177 IVKSSER
+1177 IVKSSGR

-1240 SLNYNSAPS
+1240 SLNNNSAPS

-1370 KKAKKRSSKKFE
+1370 KKAKKRSSKRFE

-1403 LKKVQ
+1403 LKKVSNSC
-1408 LKQTKWVSGPGVTQ
+1408 L

>member
-1 MSLSCDVSEDSAG
+1 MI
-14 ELGVDTGDD
+14 
-23 TSSYHGSCE
+23 Y
-32 LSDSQ
+32 
-37 EDLCGTDVFR
+37 
-47 RGSNYTGA
+47 N
-55 FRRGSYDALVDRRRS
+55 
-70 KEDDVFRRG
+70 
-79 CNDAGALR
+79 
-87 RGSYDVVAD
+87 
-96 RFRSKDA
+96 
-103 EAFRRRSND
+103 
-112 VGYDSRAMS
+112 
-121 LTKPGPDSGG
+121 
-131 PLTKKTPLDDFRGNG
+131 
-146 RGPHPLSYPSEP
+146 
-158 PDDENMNEITG
+158 ENM
-169 ESVGVVVYLPNGKT
+169 
-183 EQMSVDSNIP
+183 
-193 MMDLLVNLAAG
+193 
-204 SRLNPA
+204 
-210 GHTLQVLNEET
+210 
-221 GKLKEYKANQTIG
+221 
-234 SLCTRGDDHR
+234 
-244 LLGATVQIV
+244 
-253 PKKDSK
+253 
-259 KSTHHKNAQPFEMT
+259 
-273 KRFTVNLPGGQK
+273 
-285 KVLRISPQL
+285 IS
-294 TLEQVRAQLCQERQ
+294 
-308 LDPSRLVFQL
+308 
-318 PTSPGQQLS
+318 
-327 LGTTISE
+327 
-334 LPANEVNLVSANVML
+334 
-349 DGAKSMPDLS
+349 
-359 IGRSQSMKTDAPTT
+359 
-373 PYMPMAGEGKKKKGF
+373 
-388 FSFLKKDKKFTVS
+388 
-401 MQADLNHAGKS
+401 
-412 RSSSSS
+412 
-418 RREGGSPPAMRK
+418 
-430 KTERMERPKSMYV
+430 
-443 TSTADVAVNGQKTI
+443 
-457 PASSSEFDVRGRSG
+457 
-471 PSVQVKSA
+471 
-479 PALSSVKEV
+479 
-488 PTAGPPVKSG
+488 
-498 KKKRAPPP
+498 
-506 PQQVKAP
+506 
-513 PNSNVVTAE
+513 
-522 ITVESKQTTPL
+522 
-533 QADSRIPEITPSNQ
+533 
-547 QLAHKFHSR
+547 
-556 NSSDS
+556 
-561 SGYHELTLSGAES
+561 
-574 PDTAK
+574 
-579 IEENL
+579 
-584 ELQISTDLASG
+584 
-595 ARNKHS
+595 
-601 GDSGIQDMSSPRRKV
+601 
-616 RPGIDNLET
+616 
-625 GSSQTLPLDKTGKK
+625 
-639 ENPRSQSLE
+639 
-648 RTLGAKKKKAPPPPP
+648 
-663 GHAPPSEPLSV
+663 
-674 SVKATIPKPARKSSD
+674 
-689 STAPAATSSPRPA
+689 
-702 SMSKKDD
+702 
-709 TLAIHA
+709 
-715 VLDDLDNHL
+715 
-724 GDDLENHL
+724 
-732 GEDLEEGEDQ
+732 
-742 MMMVE
+742 
-747 NGDLT
+747 
-752 VEEVDTPRPL
+752 
-762 KPCFVAPPPPDEP
+762 
-775 PPEDGEVVSYSDIM
+775 
-789 GVKVDTVDIGTETSD
+789 
-804 DSTSFD
+804 
-810 QESPKSSP
+810 
-818 TQSRA
+818 
-823 ESRTSMASVTTIDEI
+823 
-838 NMGFELAILAGQ
+838 
-850 EAMLEESS
+850 
-858 EEDEEEYKNEMA
+858 DEEEYKNEMA

-884 PAVEAGSNQTEP
+884 PAVETGSNQTEP
-896 DSEPKQKISVQVA
+896 DSELKQKISVQVA

-975 EYSETITEVI
+975 EYSESITEVI

-1098 VKRRSGRKSPAVVTS
+1098 VKRRSERKSPAVVTS

-1240 SLNYNSAPS
+1240 SLNNNSAPS

-1403 LKKVQ
+1403 LKKVSNSC
-1408 LKQTKWVSGPGVTQ
+1408 L

>member
-1 MSLSCDVSEDSAG
+1 
-14 ELGVDTGDD
+14 
-23 TSSYHGSCE
+23 
-32 LSDSQ
+32 
-37 EDLCGTDVFR
+37 
-47 RGSNYTGA
+47 
-55 FRRGSYDALVDRRRS
+55 
-70 KEDDVFRRG
+70 
-79 CNDAGALR
+79 
-87 RGSYDVVAD
+87 
-96 RFRSKDA
+96 
-103 EAFRRRSND
+103 
-112 VGYDSRAMS
+112 
-121 LTKPGPDSGG
+121 
-131 PLTKKTPLDDFRGNG
+131 
-146 RGPHPLSYPSEP
+146 
-158 PDDENMNEITG
+158 
-169 ESVGVVVYLPNGKT
+169 
-183 EQMSVDSNIP
+183 
-193 MMDLLVNLAAG
+193 
-204 SRLNPA
+204 
-210 GHTLQVLNEET
+210 
-221 GKLKEYKANQTIG
+221 
-234 SLCTRGDDHR
+234 
-244 LLGATVQIV
+244 
-253 PKKDSK
+253 
-259 KSTHHKNAQPFEMT
+259 
-273 KRFTVNLPGGQK
+273 
-285 KVLRISPQL
+285 
-294 TLEQVRAQLCQERQ
+294 
-308 LDPSRLVFQL
+308 
-318 PTSPGQQLS
+318 
-327 LGTTISE
+327 
-334 LPANEVNLVSANVML
+334 
-349 DGAKSMPDLS
+349 
-359 IGRSQSMKTDAPTT
+359 
-373 PYMPMAGEGKKKKGF
+373 
-388 FSFLKKDKKFTVS
+388 
-401 MQADLNHAGKS
+401 
-412 RSSSSS
+412 
-418 RREGGSPPAMRK
+418 
-430 KTERMERPKSMYV
+430 
-443 TSTADVAVNGQKTI
+443 
-457 PASSSEFDVRGRSG
+457 
-471 PSVQVKSA
+471 
-479 PALSSVKEV
+479 
-488 PTAGPPVKSG
+488 
-498 KKKRAPPP
+498 
-506 PQQVKAP
+506 
-513 PNSNVVTAE
+513 
-522 ITVESKQTTPL
+522 
-533 QADSRIPEITPSNQ
+533 
-547 QLAHKFHSR
+547 
-556 NSSDS
+556 
-561 SGYHELTLSGAES
+561 
-574 PDTAK
+574 
-579 IEENL
+579 
-584 ELQISTDLASG
+584 
-595 ARNKHS
+595 
-601 GDSGIQDMSSPRRKV
+601 
-616 RPGIDNLET
+616 
-625 GSSQTLPLDKTGKK
+625 
-639 ENPRSQSLE
+639 
-648 RTLGAKKKKAPPPPP
+648 
-663 GHAPPSEPLSV
+663 
-674 SVKATIPKPARKSSD
+674 
-689 STAPAATSSPRPA
+689 
-702 SMSKKDD
+702 
-709 TLAIHA
+709 
-715 VLDDLDNHL
+715 
-724 GDDLENHL
+724 
-732 GEDLEEGEDQ
+732 
-742 MMMVE
+742 
-747 NGDLT
+747 
-752 VEEVDTPRPL
+752 
-762 KPCFVAPPPPDEP
+762 
-775 PPEDGEVVSYSDIM
+775 
-789 GVKVDTVDIGTETSD
+789 
-804 DSTSFD
+804 
-810 QESPKSSP
+810 
-818 TQSRA
+818 
-823 ESRTSMASVTTIDEI
+823 
-838 NMGFELAILAGQ
+838 
-850 EAMLEESS
+850 
-858 EEDEEEYKNEMA
+858 MA

-884 PAVEAGSNQTEP
+884 PAVETGSNQTEP
-896 DSEPKQKISVQVA
+896 DSELKQKISVQVA

-975 EYSETITEVI
+975 EYSESITEVI

-1098 VKRRSGRKSPAVVTS
+1098 VKRRSGRKSPVVVTS

-1240 SLNYNSAPS
+1240 SLNNNSAPS

-1286 QPVPTDEN
+1286 QPVSTDEN

-1403 LKKVQ
+1403 LKKVSNSC
-1408 LKQTKWVSGPGVTQ
+1408 L

>member
-1 MSLSCDVSEDSAG
+1 MFSRKKKQVSEP
-14 ELGVDTGDD
+14 
-23 TSSYHGSCE
+23 
-32 LSDSQ
+32 
-37 EDLCGTDVFR
+37 
-47 RGSNYTGA
+47 
-55 FRRGSYDALVDRRRS
+55 S
-70 KEDDVFRRG
+70 K
-79 CNDAGALR
+79 A
-87 RGSYDVVAD
+87 
-96 RFRSKDA
+96 
-103 EAFRRRSND
+103 
-112 VGYDSRAMS
+112 
-121 LTKPGPDSGG
+121 
-131 PLTKKTPLDDFRGNG
+131 
-146 RGPHPLSYPSEP
+146 
-158 PDDENMNEITG
+158 
-169 ESVGVVVYLPNGKT
+169 
-183 EQMSVDSNIP
+183 
-193 MMDLLVNLAAG
+193 
-204 SRLNPA
+204 
-210 GHTLQVLNEET
+210 VLN
-221 GKLKEYKANQTIG
+221 GH
-234 SLCTRGDDHR
+234 SD
-244 LLGATVQIV
+244 
-253 PKKDSK
+253 
-259 KSTHHKNAQPFEMT
+259 EMT

-418 RREGGSPPAMRK
+418 RREGGSPPAMRQ

-663 GHAPPSEPLSV
+663 E
-674 SVKATIPKPARKSSD
+674 
-689 STAPAATSSPRPA
+689 
-702 SMSKKDD
+702 DD

-732 GEDLEEGEDQ
+732 GDDLEEGEDQ

-818 TQSRA
+818 KFQSSVRHTMQSRA

-884 PAVEAGSNQTEP
+884 PAVETGSNQTEP
-896 DSEPKQKISVQVA
+896 DSELKQKISVQVA

-924 RENKKSA
+924 REIKKSA

-975 EYSETITEVI
+975 EYSESITEVI

-1177 IVKSSER
+1177 IVKSLGR

-1240 SLNYNSAPS
+1240 SLNNNSAPS

-1408 LKQTKWVSGPGVTQ
+1408 LKQTKWVSGPGVKQ

>member
-1 MSLSCDVSEDSAG
+1 MNI
-14 ELGVDTGDD
+14 
-23 TSSYHGSCE
+23 H
-32 LSDSQ
+32 
-37 EDLCGTDVFR
+37 F
-47 RGSNYTGA
+47 YTI
-55 FRRGSYDALVDRRRS
+55 
-70 KEDDVFRRG
+70 
-79 CNDAGALR
+79 
-87 RGSYDVVAD
+87 
-96 RFRSKDA
+96 A
-103 EAFRRRSND
+103 EFIWFII
-112 VGYDSRAMS
+112 
-121 LTKPGPDSGG
+121 
-131 PLTKKTPLDDFRGNG
+131 LD
-146 RGPHPLSYPSEP
+146 
-158 PDDENMNEITG
+158 
-169 ESVGVVVYLPNGKT
+169 
-183 EQMSVDSNIP
+183 
-193 MMDLLVNLAAG
+193 
-204 SRLNPA
+204 
-210 GHTLQVLNEET
+210 
-221 GKLKEYKANQTIG
+221 
-234 SLCTRGDDHR
+234 
-244 LLGATVQIV
+244 
-253 PKKDSK
+253 
-259 KSTHHKNAQPFEMT
+259 
-273 KRFTVNLPGGQK
+273 
-285 KVLRISPQL
+285 IS
-294 TLEQVRAQLCQERQ
+294 
-308 LDPSRLVFQL
+308 
-318 PTSPGQQLS
+318 
-327 LGTTISE
+327 
-334 LPANEVNLVSANVML
+334 
-349 DGAKSMPDLS
+349 
-359 IGRSQSMKTDAPTT
+359 
-373 PYMPMAGEGKKKKGF
+373 
-388 FSFLKKDKKFTVS
+388 
-401 MQADLNHAGKS
+401 
-412 RSSSSS
+412 
-418 RREGGSPPAMRK
+418 
-430 KTERMERPKSMYV
+430 
-443 TSTADVAVNGQKTI
+443 
-457 PASSSEFDVRGRSG
+457 
-471 PSVQVKSA
+471 
-479 PALSSVKEV
+479 
-488 PTAGPPVKSG
+488 
-498 KKKRAPPP
+498 
-506 PQQVKAP
+506 
-513 PNSNVVTAE
+513 
-522 ITVESKQTTPL
+522 
-533 QADSRIPEITPSNQ
+533 
-547 QLAHKFHSR
+547 
-556 NSSDS
+556 
-561 SGYHELTLSGAES
+561 
-574 PDTAK
+574 
-579 IEENL
+579 
-584 ELQISTDLASG
+584 
-595 ARNKHS
+595 
-601 GDSGIQDMSSPRRKV
+601 
-616 RPGIDNLET
+616 
-625 GSSQTLPLDKTGKK
+625 
-639 ENPRSQSLE
+639 
-648 RTLGAKKKKAPPPPP
+648 
-663 GHAPPSEPLSV
+663 
-674 SVKATIPKPARKSSD
+674 
-689 STAPAATSSPRPA
+689 
-702 SMSKKDD
+702 
-709 TLAIHA
+709 
-715 VLDDLDNHL
+715 
-724 GDDLENHL
+724 
-732 GEDLEEGEDQ
+732 
-742 MMMVE
+742 
-747 NGDLT
+747 
-752 VEEVDTPRPL
+752 
-762 KPCFVAPPPPDEP
+762 
-775 PPEDGEVVSYSDIM
+775 
-789 GVKVDTVDIGTETSD
+789 
-804 DSTSFD
+804 
-810 QESPKSSP
+810 
-818 TQSRA
+818 
-823 ESRTSMASVTTIDEI
+823 
-838 NMGFELAILAGQ
+838 
-850 EAMLEESS
+850 
-858 EEDEEEYKNEMA
+858 DEEEYKNEMA

-884 PAVEAGSNQTEP
+884 PAVETGSNQTEP

-1098 VKRRSGRKSPAVVTS
+1098 VKRRSGRKSPVVVTS

-1240 SLNYNSAPS
+1240 SLNNNSAPS

-1319 METLAAQATSVSQ
+1319 METLAGQATSVSQ

-1403 LKKVQ
+1403 LKKVSNSC
-1408 LKQTKWVSGPGVTQ
+1408 LWSDMTTFDLLYSMSIRWVACLSI

>member
-1 MSLSCDVSEDSAG
+1 MNI
-14 ELGVDTGDD
+14 
-23 TSSYHGSCE
+23 H
-32 LSDSQ
+32 
-37 EDLCGTDVFR
+37 F
-47 RGSNYTGA
+47 YTI
-55 FRRGSYDALVDRRRS
+55 
-70 KEDDVFRRG
+70 
-79 CNDAGALR
+79 
-87 RGSYDVVAD
+87 
-96 RFRSKDA
+96 A
-103 EAFRRRSND
+103 EFIWFII
-112 VGYDSRAMS
+112 
-121 LTKPGPDSGG
+121 
-131 PLTKKTPLDDFRGNG
+131 LD
-146 RGPHPLSYPSEP
+146 
-158 PDDENMNEITG
+158 
-169 ESVGVVVYLPNGKT
+169 
-183 EQMSVDSNIP
+183 
-193 MMDLLVNLAAG
+193 
-204 SRLNPA
+204 
-210 GHTLQVLNEET
+210 
-221 GKLKEYKANQTIG
+221 
-234 SLCTRGDDHR
+234 
-244 LLGATVQIV
+244 
-253 PKKDSK
+253 
-259 KSTHHKNAQPFEMT
+259 
-273 KRFTVNLPGGQK
+273 
-285 KVLRISPQL
+285 IS
-294 TLEQVRAQLCQERQ
+294 
-308 LDPSRLVFQL
+308 
-318 PTSPGQQLS
+318 
-327 LGTTISE
+327 
-334 LPANEVNLVSANVML
+334 
-349 DGAKSMPDLS
+349 
-359 IGRSQSMKTDAPTT
+359 
-373 PYMPMAGEGKKKKGF
+373 
-388 FSFLKKDKKFTVS
+388 
-401 MQADLNHAGKS
+401 
-412 RSSSSS
+412 
-418 RREGGSPPAMRK
+418 
-430 KTERMERPKSMYV
+430 
-443 TSTADVAVNGQKTI
+443 
-457 PASSSEFDVRGRSG
+457 
-471 PSVQVKSA
+471 
-479 PALSSVKEV
+479 
-488 PTAGPPVKSG
+488 
-498 KKKRAPPP
+498 
-506 PQQVKAP
+506 
-513 PNSNVVTAE
+513 
-522 ITVESKQTTPL
+522 
-533 QADSRIPEITPSNQ
+533 
-547 QLAHKFHSR
+547 
-556 NSSDS
+556 
-561 SGYHELTLSGAES
+561 
-574 PDTAK
+574 
-579 IEENL
+579 
-584 ELQISTDLASG
+584 
-595 ARNKHS
+595 
-601 GDSGIQDMSSPRRKV
+601 
-616 RPGIDNLET
+616 
-625 GSSQTLPLDKTGKK
+625 
-639 ENPRSQSLE
+639 
-648 RTLGAKKKKAPPPPP
+648 
-663 GHAPPSEPLSV
+663 
-674 SVKATIPKPARKSSD
+674 
-689 STAPAATSSPRPA
+689 
-702 SMSKKDD
+702 
-709 TLAIHA
+709 
-715 VLDDLDNHL
+715 
-724 GDDLENHL
+724 
-732 GEDLEEGEDQ
+732 
-742 MMMVE
+742 
-747 NGDLT
+747 
-752 VEEVDTPRPL
+752 
-762 KPCFVAPPPPDEP
+762 
-775 PPEDGEVVSYSDIM
+775 
-789 GVKVDTVDIGTETSD
+789 
-804 DSTSFD
+804 
-810 QESPKSSP
+810 
-818 TQSRA
+818 
-823 ESRTSMASVTTIDEI
+823 
-838 NMGFELAILAGQ
+838 
-850 EAMLEESS
+850 
-858 EEDEEEYKNEMA
+858 DEEEYKNEMA

-1098 VKRRSGRKSPAVVTS
+1098 VKRRLGRKSPAVVTS

-1240 SLNYNSAPS
+1240 SLNNNSAPS

-1403 LKKVQ
+1403 LKKVSNSC
-1408 LKQTKWVSGPGVTQ
+1408 LWSDMTTFDLLYSMSIRWVACLSI

>member
-1 MSLSCDVSEDSAG
+1 MFSRKKKQVSEP
-14 ELGVDTGDD
+14 
-23 TSSYHGSCE
+23 
-32 LSDSQ
+32 
-37 EDLCGTDVFR
+37 
-47 RGSNYTGA
+47 
-55 FRRGSYDALVDRRRS
+55 S
-70 KEDDVFRRG
+70 K
-79 CNDAGALR
+79 A
-87 RGSYDVVAD
+87 
-96 RFRSKDA
+96 
-103 EAFRRRSND
+103 
-112 VGYDSRAMS
+112 
-121 LTKPGPDSGG
+121 
-131 PLTKKTPLDDFRGNG
+131 
-146 RGPHPLSYPSEP
+146 
-158 PDDENMNEITG
+158 
-169 ESVGVVVYLPNGKT
+169 
-183 EQMSVDSNIP
+183 
-193 MMDLLVNLAAG
+193 
-204 SRLNPA
+204 
-210 GHTLQVLNEET
+210 VLN
-221 GKLKEYKANQTIG
+221 GH
-234 SLCTRGDDHR
+234 SD
-244 LLGATVQIV
+244 
-253 PKKDSK
+253 
-259 KSTHHKNAQPFEMT
+259 EMT

-418 RREGGSPPAMRK
+418 RREGGSPPAMRQ

-443 TSTADVAVNGQKTI
+443 TSTADVTVNGQKTI

-689 STAPAATSSPRPA
+689 STTPAATSSPRPA

-709 TLAIHA
+709 TIAIHA

-732 GEDLEEGEDQ
+732 GEDFEEEEDQ

-818 TQSRA
+818 
-823 ESRTSMASVTTIDEI
+823 
-838 NMGFELAILAGQ
+838 N
-850 EAMLEESS
+850 
-858 EEDEEEYKNEMA
+858 EEEYKNEMA

-961 QQNDVKGQ
+961 QQNDVTGQ

-1240 SLNYNSAPS
+1240 SLNNNSVPS

-1408 LKQTKWVSGPGVTQ
+1408 LKQTKWVSGPGVKQ

>member
-1 MSLSCDVSEDSAG
+1 MGCWYLYFQKLNFFFYE
-14 ELGVDTGDD
+14 
-23 TSSYHGSCE
+23 
-32 LSDSQ
+32 
-37 EDLCGTDVFR
+37 
-47 RGSNYTGA
+47 YTLLHH
-55 FRRGSYDALVDRRRS
+55 SWIHMIY
-70 KEDDVFRRG
+70 
-79 CNDAGALR
+79 N
-87 RGSYDVVAD
+87 
-96 RFRSKDA
+96 
-103 EAFRRRSND
+103 
-112 VGYDSRAMS
+112 
-121 LTKPGPDSGG
+121 
-131 PLTKKTPLDDFRGNG
+131 
-146 RGPHPLSYPSEP
+146 
-158 PDDENMNEITG
+158 ENM
-169 ESVGVVVYLPNGKT
+169 
-183 EQMSVDSNIP
+183 
-193 MMDLLVNLAAG
+193 
-204 SRLNPA
+204 
-210 GHTLQVLNEET
+210 
-221 GKLKEYKANQTIG
+221 
-234 SLCTRGDDHR
+234 
-244 LLGATVQIV
+244 
-253 PKKDSK
+253 
-259 KSTHHKNAQPFEMT
+259 
-273 KRFTVNLPGGQK
+273 
-285 KVLRISPQL
+285 IS
-294 TLEQVRAQLCQERQ
+294 
-308 LDPSRLVFQL
+308 
-318 PTSPGQQLS
+318 
-327 LGTTISE
+327 
-334 LPANEVNLVSANVML
+334 
-349 DGAKSMPDLS
+349 
-359 IGRSQSMKTDAPTT
+359 
-373 PYMPMAGEGKKKKGF
+373 
-388 FSFLKKDKKFTVS
+388 
-401 MQADLNHAGKS
+401 
-412 RSSSSS
+412 
-418 RREGGSPPAMRK
+418 
-430 KTERMERPKSMYV
+430 
-443 TSTADVAVNGQKTI
+443 
-457 PASSSEFDVRGRSG
+457 
-471 PSVQVKSA
+471 
-479 PALSSVKEV
+479 
-488 PTAGPPVKSG
+488 
-498 KKKRAPPP
+498 
-506 PQQVKAP
+506 
-513 PNSNVVTAE
+513 
-522 ITVESKQTTPL
+522 
-533 QADSRIPEITPSNQ
+533 
-547 QLAHKFHSR
+547 
-556 NSSDS
+556 
-561 SGYHELTLSGAES
+561 
-574 PDTAK
+574 
-579 IEENL
+579 
-584 ELQISTDLASG
+584 
-595 ARNKHS
+595 
-601 GDSGIQDMSSPRRKV
+601 
-616 RPGIDNLET
+616 
-625 GSSQTLPLDKTGKK
+625 
-639 ENPRSQSLE
+639 
-648 RTLGAKKKKAPPPPP
+648 
-663 GHAPPSEPLSV
+663 
-674 SVKATIPKPARKSSD
+674 
-689 STAPAATSSPRPA
+689 
-702 SMSKKDD
+702 
-709 TLAIHA
+709 
-715 VLDDLDNHL
+715 
-724 GDDLENHL
+724 
-732 GEDLEEGEDQ
+732 
-742 MMMVE
+742 
-747 NGDLT
+747 
-752 VEEVDTPRPL
+752 
-762 KPCFVAPPPPDEP
+762 
-775 PPEDGEVVSYSDIM
+775 
-789 GVKVDTVDIGTETSD
+789 
-804 DSTSFD
+804 
-810 QESPKSSP
+810 
-818 TQSRA
+818 
-823 ESRTSMASVTTIDEI
+823 
-838 NMGFELAILAGQ
+838 
-850 EAMLEESS
+850 
-858 EEDEEEYKNEMA
+858 DEEEYKNEMA

-884 PAVEAGSNQTEP
+884 PAVETGSNQTEP

-1005 SPKEHVKPLV
+1005 SSKEHVKPLF

-1208 KSVANNEINEDSVNN
+1208 KSVANNETNEDSVNN

-1240 SLNYNSAPS
+1240 SLNNNSAPS

-1286 QPVPTDEN
+1286 QPVPMDEN

-1403 LKKVQ
+1403 LKKVSNSC
-1408 LKQTKWVSGPGVTQ
+1408 LWSDTTSFDLLYSMSIRRVACRSGVWLFAP

>member
-1 MSLSCDVSEDSAG
+1 MI
-14 ELGVDTGDD
+14 
-23 TSSYHGSCE
+23 Y
-32 LSDSQ
+32 
-37 EDLCGTDVFR
+37 
-47 RGSNYTGA
+47 N
-55 FRRGSYDALVDRRRS
+55 
-70 KEDDVFRRG
+70 
-79 CNDAGALR
+79 
-87 RGSYDVVAD
+87 
-96 RFRSKDA
+96 
-103 EAFRRRSND
+103 
-112 VGYDSRAMS
+112 
-121 LTKPGPDSGG
+121 
-131 PLTKKTPLDDFRGNG
+131 
-146 RGPHPLSYPSEP
+146 
-158 PDDENMNEITG
+158 ENM
-169 ESVGVVVYLPNGKT
+169 
-183 EQMSVDSNIP
+183 
-193 MMDLLVNLAAG
+193 
-204 SRLNPA
+204 
-210 GHTLQVLNEET
+210 
-221 GKLKEYKANQTIG
+221 
-234 SLCTRGDDHR
+234 
-244 LLGATVQIV
+244 
-253 PKKDSK
+253 
-259 KSTHHKNAQPFEMT
+259 
-273 KRFTVNLPGGQK
+273 
-285 KVLRISPQL
+285 IS
-294 TLEQVRAQLCQERQ
+294 
-308 LDPSRLVFQL
+308 
-318 PTSPGQQLS
+318 
-327 LGTTISE
+327 
-334 LPANEVNLVSANVML
+334 
-349 DGAKSMPDLS
+349 
-359 IGRSQSMKTDAPTT
+359 
-373 PYMPMAGEGKKKKGF
+373 
-388 FSFLKKDKKFTVS
+388 
-401 MQADLNHAGKS
+401 
-412 RSSSSS
+412 
-418 RREGGSPPAMRK
+418 
-430 KTERMERPKSMYV
+430 
-443 TSTADVAVNGQKTI
+443 
-457 PASSSEFDVRGRSG
+457 
-471 PSVQVKSA
+471 
-479 PALSSVKEV
+479 
-488 PTAGPPVKSG
+488 
-498 KKKRAPPP
+498 
-506 PQQVKAP
+506 
-513 PNSNVVTAE
+513 
-522 ITVESKQTTPL
+522 
-533 QADSRIPEITPSNQ
+533 
-547 QLAHKFHSR
+547 
-556 NSSDS
+556 
-561 SGYHELTLSGAES
+561 
-574 PDTAK
+574 
-579 IEENL
+579 
-584 ELQISTDLASG
+584 
-595 ARNKHS
+595 
-601 GDSGIQDMSSPRRKV
+601 
-616 RPGIDNLET
+616 
-625 GSSQTLPLDKTGKK
+625 
-639 ENPRSQSLE
+639 
-648 RTLGAKKKKAPPPPP
+648 
-663 GHAPPSEPLSV
+663 
-674 SVKATIPKPARKSSD
+674 
-689 STAPAATSSPRPA
+689 
-702 SMSKKDD
+702 
-709 TLAIHA
+709 
-715 VLDDLDNHL
+715 
-724 GDDLENHL
+724 
-732 GEDLEEGEDQ
+732 
-742 MMMVE
+742 
-747 NGDLT
+747 
-752 VEEVDTPRPL
+752 
-762 KPCFVAPPPPDEP
+762 
-775 PPEDGEVVSYSDIM
+775 
-789 GVKVDTVDIGTETSD
+789 
-804 DSTSFD
+804 
-810 QESPKSSP
+810 
-818 TQSRA
+818 
-823 ESRTSMASVTTIDEI
+823 
-838 NMGFELAILAGQ
+838 
-850 EAMLEESS
+850 
-858 EEDEEEYKNEMA
+858 DEEEYKNEMA

-884 PAVEAGSNQTEP
+884 PAVETGSNQTEP
-896 DSEPKQKISVQVA
+896 DSELKQKISVQVA

-975 EYSETITEVI
+975 EYSESITEVI
-985 YPLSSSSDGPG
+985 YPLSSSSDGLG

-1098 VKRRSGRKSPAVVTS
+1098 VKRRSERKSPAVVTS

-1177 IVKSSER
+1177 IVKSSGR

-1240 SLNYNSAPS
+1240 SLNNNSAPS

-1319 METLAAQATSVSQ
+1319 METLAGQATSVSQ

-1403 LKKVQ
+1403 LKKVSNSC
-1408 LKQTKWVSGPGVTQ
+1408 L

>member
-1 MSLSCDVSEDSAG
+1 
-14 ELGVDTGDD
+14 
-23 TSSYHGSCE
+23 
-32 LSDSQ
+32 
-37 EDLCGTDVFR
+37 
-47 RGSNYTGA
+47 
-55 FRRGSYDALVDRRRS
+55 
-70 KEDDVFRRG
+70 
-79 CNDAGALR
+79 
-87 RGSYDVVAD
+87 
-96 RFRSKDA
+96 
-103 EAFRRRSND
+103 
-112 VGYDSRAMS
+112 
-121 LTKPGPDSGG
+121 
-131 PLTKKTPLDDFRGNG
+131 
-146 RGPHPLSYPSEP
+146 
-158 PDDENMNEITG
+158 
-169 ESVGVVVYLPNGKT
+169 
-183 EQMSVDSNIP
+183 
-193 MMDLLVNLAAG
+193 
-204 SRLNPA
+204 
-210 GHTLQVLNEET
+210 
-221 GKLKEYKANQTIG
+221 
-234 SLCTRGDDHR
+234 
-244 LLGATVQIV
+244 
-253 PKKDSK
+253 
-259 KSTHHKNAQPFEMT
+259 
-273 KRFTVNLPGGQK
+273 
-285 KVLRISPQL
+285 
-294 TLEQVRAQLCQERQ
+294 
-308 LDPSRLVFQL
+308 
-318 PTSPGQQLS
+318 
-327 LGTTISE
+327 
-334 LPANEVNLVSANVML
+334 
-349 DGAKSMPDLS
+349 
-359 IGRSQSMKTDAPTT
+359 
-373 PYMPMAGEGKKKKGF
+373 
-388 FSFLKKDKKFTVS
+388 
-401 MQADLNHAGKS
+401 
-412 RSSSSS
+412 
-418 RREGGSPPAMRK
+418 
-430 KTERMERPKSMYV
+430 
-443 TSTADVAVNGQKTI
+443 
-457 PASSSEFDVRGRSG
+457 
-471 PSVQVKSA
+471 
-479 PALSSVKEV
+479 
-488 PTAGPPVKSG
+488 
-498 KKKRAPPP
+498 
-506 PQQVKAP
+506 
-513 PNSNVVTAE
+513 
-522 ITVESKQTTPL
+522 
-533 QADSRIPEITPSNQ
+533 
-547 QLAHKFHSR
+547 
-556 NSSDS
+556 
-561 SGYHELTLSGAES
+561 
-574 PDTAK
+574 
-579 IEENL
+579 
-584 ELQISTDLASG
+584 
-595 ARNKHS
+595 
-601 GDSGIQDMSSPRRKV
+601 
-616 RPGIDNLET
+616 
-625 GSSQTLPLDKTGKK
+625 
-639 ENPRSQSLE
+639 
-648 RTLGAKKKKAPPPPP
+648 
-663 GHAPPSEPLSV
+663 
-674 SVKATIPKPARKSSD
+674 
-689 STAPAATSSPRPA
+689 
-702 SMSKKDD
+702 
-709 TLAIHA
+709 
-715 VLDDLDNHL
+715 
-724 GDDLENHL
+724 
-732 GEDLEEGEDQ
+732 
-742 MMMVE
+742 
-747 NGDLT
+747 
-752 VEEVDTPRPL
+752 
-762 KPCFVAPPPPDEP
+762 
-775 PPEDGEVVSYSDIM
+775 
-789 GVKVDTVDIGTETSD
+789 
-804 DSTSFD
+804 
-810 QESPKSSP
+810 
-818 TQSRA
+818 
-823 ESRTSMASVTTIDEI
+823 
-838 NMGFELAILAGQ
+838 
-850 EAMLEESS
+850 
-858 EEDEEEYKNEMA
+858 MA

-884 PAVEAGSNQTEP
+884 PAVETGSNQTEP
-896 DSEPKQKISVQVA
+896 DSELKQKISVQVA

-975 EYSETITEVI
+975 EYSESITEVI

-1098 VKRRSGRKSPAVVTS
+1098 VKRRSERKSPAVVTS

-1230 SDSAP
+1230 SDFAP

-1240 SLNYNSAPS
+1240 SLNNNSAPS

-1403 LKKVQ
+1403 LKKVSNSC
-1408 LKQTKWVSGPGVTQ
+1408 L

>member
-1 MSLSCDVSEDSAG
+1 MRTHYNC
-14 ELGVDTGDD
+14 
-23 TSSYHGSCE
+23 
-32 LSDSQ
+32 
-37 EDLCGTDVFR
+37 
-47 RGSNYTGA
+47 
-55 FRRGSYDALVDRRRS
+55 
-70 KEDDVFRRG
+70 
-79 CNDAGALR
+79 
-87 RGSYDVVAD
+87 
-96 RFRSKDA
+96 
-103 EAFRRRSND
+103 
-112 VGYDSRAMS
+112 RAMS

-131 PLTKKTPLDDFRGNG
+131 PLTKKTPLEDFRGNG

-183 EQMSVDSNIP
+183 EQVSVDSNIP

-334 LPANEVNLVSANVML
+334 LQANEVNLVSANVML

-732 GEDLEEGEDQ
+732 GDDLEEGEDQ

-789 GVKVDTVDIGTETSD
+789 GIKVDTVDIGTETSD

-818 TQSRA
+818 KFQSSVRHTLQSRA

-884 PAVEAGSNQTEP
+884 PAVEAGSNQMEP

-952 FQETEEAKG
+952 FQETEETKG

-985 YPLSSSSDGPG
+985 YPLSSSSDGLG

-1025 PQVPSQE
+1025 PQVSSQE
-1032 TATKQAE
+1032 PATKQAE

-1076 GPKKKKPQSLNLKT
+1076 GPKKKKPQSLNLRT

-1240 SLNYNSAPS
+1240 SLNNNSAPS

-1286 QPVPTDEN
+1286 QPVSTDEN